1 MLLARMFVIASEG
14 AEAIDTHVRW
24 KERLHAFISGSSQE
38 DLKVEIVSRDDLCS
52 LGHWIHGIGGE
63 RFGQMPAFSVVR
75 SRHAHFHRCAGEVLA
90 MARQDKAR
98 ALHMLE
104 EGAYPDASEQV
115 AEAIVSLFEKQAL
128 AA

>member
-1 MLLARMFVIASEG
+1 MIKVPPPRSGCVTLKSVRFNSFTTGTPSGVIGVFSPVLEKQ
-14 AEAIDTHVRW
+14 T
-24 KERLHAFISGSSQE
+24 
-38 DLKVEIVSRDDLCS
+38 
-52 LGHWIHGIGGE
+52 
-63 RFGQMPAFSVVR
+63 GQMPAFSVVK

-90 MARQDKAR
+90 TAQQDKAR

-115 AEAIVSLFEKQAL
+115 AEAIVSLFEKQAV